1 MTDENKKVVKEL
13 FSEYLD
19 LLEAR
24 KNTNTQIKEVKDRV
38 ADISVYKKGIIN
50 KTFVYLKK
58 RFEDGENEL
67 DEIISFTEELGE

>member
-38 ADISVYKKGIIN
+38 ADISGYKKGIIN